1 MTKDIQ
7 RAILRACAEFIK
19 RKLEPL
25 EKRLSD
31 IETKTIGVI
40 EQKAAPIVSR
50 VEQLEARQLQKGDQ
64 GEPGP
69 AGKDADPIVV
79 ADVVSELLATEGL
92 STLVDLQVAEG
103 IAKYFEA
110 NPVQHGR
117 DGAKGDTGD
126 CGEAG
131 TKGEPGADGV
141 GLAGAMIDRDGN
153 LIVTKTNGEAIALG
167 CVVGKDGTAGKDGAD
182 GFGFDDMDVEY
193 DGERTFTIK
202 LQRGS
207 VVKTKSFHV
216 PTVIDRGYWRE
227 GTKAEAGDAMT
238 HDGTLWI
245 ATKATSAKPCRES
258 DDWRIGAR
266 RGRDGLQG
274 PPGKAY
280 EPPQPIKLAGSQ

>member
-69 AGKDADPIVV
+69 AGKDAEPVAV
-79 ADVVSELLATEGL
+79 ADVVAELLAAEGL

-110 NPVQHGR
+110 NPIQHGR
-117 DGAKGDTGD
+117 DGVKGDPGER
-126 CGEAG
+126 GEAG
-131 TKGEPGADGV
+131 VKGEAGADGV

-153 LIVTKTNGEAIALG
+153 LVVTKTNGEAIALG
-167 CVVGKDGTAGKDGAD
+167 CVVGKDGASGRDGKDGAD
-182 GFGFDDMDVEY
+182 FSDVELDY
-193 DGERTFTIK
+193 DGERGLII
-202 LQRGS
+202 RGKGGQI
-207 VVKTKSFHV
+207 VKRL
-216 PTVIDRGYWRE
+216 PIPIDRGFWRE
-227 GTKAEAGDAMT
+227 DKKVEQGDVLT
-238 HDGTLWI
+238 HDGNVWI
-245 ATKATSAKPCRES
+245 ALKDTSAKPCRENS
-258 DDWRIGAR
+258 DDWRLMVR